1 MNASKATEQSQDSK
15 RQYSDLDSRYG
26 KIGISAVAAA
36 ENPNHDATAIP
47 RTIRLMVT
55 PACRDCADYGCGLA
69 RRC

>member
-36 ENPNHDATAIP
+36 VRHQGEQHNTAESH
-47 RTIRLMVT
+47 LT
-55 PACRDCADYGCGLA
+55 PYERD
-69 RRC
+69 